1 MLRLNERK
9 YEMKNLC
16 CRTPDAEAILDI
28 NRNIVSELTEAGF
41 LIDVIP
47 NEQDI
52 NPEVPTNLIG
62 RLKGFTA
69 TRAWTYWVV
78 EGKLDMDS
86 AREIYES
93 PCGKRSVRAGG
104 DCGCEPPETQSN
116 MFDRNTGAKVFPDE
130 SYDECVNKFEL
141 DMTGYMRESEA
152 DVVEF
157 VTCYHIDTQAGLN
170 LFASIVNR

>member
-1 MLRLNERK
+1 
-9 YEMKNLC
+9 
-16 CRTPDAEAILDI
+16 
-28 NRNIVSELTEAGF
+28 
-41 LIDVIP
+41 
-47 NEQDI
+47 
-52 NPEVPTNLIG
+52 
-62 RLKGFTA
+62 
-69 TRAWTYWVV
+69 
-78 EGKLDMDS
+78 
-86 AREIYES
+86 
-93 PCGKRSVRAGG
+93 
-104 DCGCEPPETQSN
+104 